1 MSRGEPDRR
10 DAPGRPVTGDRAG
23 DVGADAAEASYDGG
37 SDFAAG
43 AGSAAGS
50 DSDAAAL
57 WRVLSSRRDHRH
69 FHPTPVPRET
79 IERLLDVFAVAPSV
93 GLSQP
98 WQVTVVQDRAVREA
112 VHAGFRDVRA
122 AEAER
127 FSGERRHLYDS
138 LRLEGIL
145 QAPVGLVVSH
155 LPPEGPVLG
164 TTSMPAASE
173 YSVVAAITLLWL
185 AATAEGLGMG
195 WVSLLDPQHL
205 SDAVPLPAGARP
217 LAYLCIGHPSRELD
231 EPLLQTVGWA
241 RRRPLQVRWS

>member
-1 MSRGEPDRR
+1 MNGGEPDRR
-10 DAPGRPVTGDRAG
+10 DASTGRTVAGDRA
-23 DVGADAAEASYDGG
+23 ADAD
-37 SDFAAG
+37 
-43 AGSAAGS
+43 
-50 DSDAAAL
+50 AL
-57 WRVLSSRRDHRH
+57 WRVLATRRDHRH

-98 WQVTVVQDRAVREA
+98 WHVTVVQDREVREA

-127 FSGERRHLYDS
+127 FSGERRQLYDS

-155 LPPEGPVLG
+155 LPPAGPVLG

-173 YSVVAAITLLWL
+173 YSVISAITLLWL

-195 WVSLLDPQHL
+195 WVSLIEPEHL
-205 SDAVPLPAGARP
+205 SGAVPLPAGARP

-231 EPLLQTVGWA
+231 EPLLQTVGWG
-241 RRRPLQVRWS
+241 RREPLQVVWV

>member
-1 MSRGEPDRR
+1 MI
-10 DAPGRPVTGDRAG
+10 PVEHNDL
-23 DVGADAAEASYDGG
+23 D
-37 SDFAAG
+37 
-43 AGSAAGS
+43 
-50 DSDAAAL
+50 AL
-57 WRVLSSRRDHRH
+57 WRVLATRRDHRH
-69 FHPTPVPRET
+69 FHPTPVSRET
-79 IERLLDVFAVAPSV
+79 LERLLAVFSVAPSV

-98 WQVTVVQDRAVREA
+98 WHVTVVQDPAVREA

-127 FSGERRHLYDS
+127 FDGERRALYDT
-138 LRLEGIL
+138 LRLEGIR

-173 YSVVAAITLLWL
+173 YSVISAITLLWL

-195 WVSLLDPQHL
+195 WVSLLDPGHL
-205 SDAVPLPAGARP
+205 HSAVPVPDGARP
-217 LAYLCIGHPSRELD
+217 LAYLCLGHPSLDLD

-241 RRRPLQVRWS
+241 RRRPLQVDWV

>member
-1 MSRGEPDRR
+1 MNGGEPDRR
-10 DAPGRPVTGDRAG
+10 DASTGRTVAGDRA
-23 DVGADAAEASYDGG
+23 ADAD
-37 SDFAAG
+37 
-43 AGSAAGS
+43 
-50 DSDAAAL
+50 AL
-57 WRVLSSRRDHRH
+57 WRVLATRRDHRH

-98 WQVTVVQDRAVREA
+98 WHVTVVQDREVREA

-127 FSGERRHLYDS
+127 FSGERRQLYDS

-155 LPPEGPVLG
+155 LPPAGPVLG

-173 YSVVAAITLLWL
+173 YSVISAITLLWL

-195 WVSLLDPQHL
+195 WVSLLDPEHL
-205 SDAVPLPAGARP
+205 SGAVPLPAGARP

-231 EPLLQTVGWA
+231 EPLLQTVGWG
-241 RRRPLQVRWS
+241 RREPLQVVWA